1 MEQKANDN
9 GQSTTGKP
17 LKRPLFGEPTPARA
31 AGVSYTLSAVL
42 PSLLSLVFLMTI
54 AVAGLTKTEGYTTS
68 DWYLYVSYLLP
79 QISFAVIA
87 VFWLRYTKT
96 PVREAVRSQKC
107 DWKYFIVA
115 MLLQIGLLSL
125 SELNS
130 LFLKFLARFGY
141 KDMGI
146 SLPSMDGFG
155 FVGVLIVVAVFPAIF
170 EELFFRGVL
179 LSGMKSFKTTG
190 AVLLCGALFSL
201 YHQNPAQTIYQFC
214 CGAAFALV
222 AIKSG
227 SILPTVLSH
236 FANNAFILVLE
247 KTGISSFSTPVFW
260 TIMGVSVVCLI
271 ASLVYLLFL
280 DKKQTNE
287 PPMYESEGKN
297 DPVSERKRFF
307 LGAALGIALCAFTW
321 LFVLF
326 TGM

>member
-1 MEQKANDN
+1 MENKQKDQ
-9 GQSTTGKP
+9 GQSTADKP
-17 LKRPLFGEPTPARA
+17 LKRPLFGQPTPARA
-31 AGVSYTLSAVL
+31 AGVSYTLSAVI

-54 AVAGLTKTEGYTTS
+54 AVAGLTKKEGYETS

-79 QISFAVIA
+79 QISFALIA
-87 VFWLRYTKT
+87 IFWFRYTKT
-96 PVREAVRSQKC
+96 PVHEAVRAQKC
-107 DWKYFIVA
+107 HWKYFIVA
-115 MLLQIGLLSL
+115 ILLQVGLLSL

-155 FVGVLIVVAVFPAIF
+155 FVGVLIVVAVLPAIF

-179 LSGMKSFKTTG
+179 LGGMQCFKRTG

-201 YHQNPAQTIYQFC
+201 YHQNPAQTLYQFC

-236 FANNAFILVLE
+236 FANNAFIIVLQ
-247 KTGISSFSTPVFW
+247 KMGISSFSTPVFW
-260 TIMGVSVVCLI
+260 TVLGVSVVCLA
-271 ASLVYLLFL
+271 ASLAYLLFF
-280 DKKQTNE
+280 DKKQANE
-287 PPMYESEGKN
+287 PPMYGLEEEN
-297 DPVSERKRFF
+297 DDVSERKRFF
-307 LGAALGIALCAFTW
+307 LAAALGIGLCAFTW